1 MGALTSPGGLAV
13 VGVVLVLLIGV
24 LVLGRRGGGT
34 AARDAL
40 VKRGRYGEA
49 ARMAADAGD
58 FAVAFD
64 LYLRAQ
70 EPENAAA
77 IAVKRG
83 DLRQA
88 AELYERAANWER
100 AVHFYQRAGM
110 GPKADDLRAARL
122 APAPA
127 PRPRGDS
134 DAPRSRAHEL
144 EARYRQAAS
153 AGATTDAAKVELQRQ
168 ARDAADALL
177 AEGELA
183 RAAEIYADAGLE
195 DEAVH
200 LYVNVLGQPG
210 RAAPLVA
217 RRGNHQRAA
226 ELYELAGELERAAVA
241 WVDVA
246 KGSPRPDSFLE
257 RIGELSPK
265 VALGYVEQE
274 LGGRPLS
281 KATAEWHYQRAKLT
295 AAGGDAAR
303 AQAYFEQLQA
313 IVGPYRDVEERLRG
327 LALPAPA
334 PAPRAKTMQGPGS
347 NLDPTQIELLAS
359 QVAEAAAQ
367 QLKRRVELSALPEA
381 GASPSHVVRTEIRVV
396 GLEQAP
402 LVAGLLDDSAVHAAR
417 HGVGLDALKRFTGG
431 RPCDLGNIEVYYRLG
446 LYYLAHGNYDD
457 ALAAFDAVED
467 TSPAYR
473 DAWKRA
479 EEIRAWKKALGKV
492 TRLAESD
499 AAPNR
504 ERYQLRGELGRGGM
518 AVVYRAYDTALE
530 RDVALKF
537 LSEELSTQPGIREL
551 FQREARAVAALNHPN
566 IVTVHDTGY
575 LQGRAFLCM
584 EFVDGQS
591 VEALMTKGPGLT
603 IIECVRIAKQVLDA
617 LAYAHGKQIIHRDI
631 KPANMMRT
639 GEGLVK
645 LMDFGLAKSLAESKK
660 QSVIAGTPA
669 YMPPEQLAGGDI
681 DHRCDLFSVAVSLYE
696 MLTGRL
702 PFEGFERMT
711 APPPVSE
718 LVPAAPA
725 PLDEAVMRGLAY
737 RAGDRWAT
745 AAEMNA
751 RLKPVLDAVDQMVAD
766 KAAAASKRLASAKT
780 EIVR

>member
-24 LVLGRRGGGT
+24 LVLGGLGGGT

-168 ARDAADALL
+168 AGDAADALL

-226 ELYELAGELERAAVA
+226 ELFELAGELERAAVA

-303 AQAYFEQLQA
+303 AQEYFEQLQA

-334 PAPRAKTMQGPGS
+334 PAPRARTMQGPGS

-367 QLKRRVELSALPEA
+367 QLKRRVELSALP
-381 GASPSHVVRTEIRVV
+381 
-396 GLEQAP
+396 
-402 LVAGLLDDSAVHAAR
+402 D
-417 HGVGLDALKRFTGG
+417 RFTLIDGTV
-431 RPCDLGNIEVYYRLG
+431 DT
-446 LYYLAHGNYDD
+446 A
-457 ALAAFDAVED
+457 AVED
-467 TSPAYR
+467 AVGPARNDIWSLGTGDDFESAVDETSPARPLGIPVRMAMR
-473 DAWKRA
+473 DD
-479 EEIRAWKKALGKV
+479 LFVV
-492 TRLAESD
+492 TPSSD
-499 AAPNR
+499 
-504 ERYQLRGELGRGGM
+504 M
-518 AVVYRAYDTALE
+518 AGD
-530 RDVALKF
+530 
-537 LSEELSTQPGIREL
+537 
-551 FQREARAVAALNHPN
+551 
-566 IVTVHDTGY
+566 
-575 LQGRAFLCM
+575 
-584 EFVDGQS
+584 FVDGEHLGADEAFTAVAEQLDAAHVYGAYLTS
-591 VEALMTKGPGLT
+591 VREGRDGSPFDTIGMGVALDDEGPSVVIVYHYADDATASDAVADVEA
-603 IIECVRIAKQVLDA
+603 VLEGDS
-617 LAYAHGKQIIHRDI
+617 L
-631 KPANMMRT
+631 RT
-639 GEGLVK
+639 GQPWSETFSSSEVTAEGSNV
-645 LMDFGLAKSLAESKK
+645 
-660 QSVIAGTPA
+660 
-669 YMPPEQLAGGDI
+669 
-681 DHRCDLFSVAVSLYE
+681 VATL
-696 MLTGRL
+696 
-702 PFEGFERMT
+702 
-711 APPPVSE
+711 
-718 LVPAAPA
+718 
-725 PLDEAVMRGLAY
+725 
-737 RAGDRWAT
+737 
-745 AAEMNA
+745 
-751 RLKPVLDAVDQMVAD
+751 
-766 KAAAASKRLASAKT
+766 RLASDRSPA
-780 EIVR
+780 IARQILFAGDSLVDF

>member
-110 GPKADDLRAARL
+110 GPKADDLRAAHL

-431 RPCDLGNIEVYYRLG
+431 RPCDLGNIEVYYRIG

-467 TSPAYR
+467 TSPATATR
-473 DAWKRA
+473 GSAPRRSARGRRRWARSRGWPRATPPPTASATSCAASSAAAAWRWCTARTTPRSARRRA
-479 EEIRAWKKALGKV
+479 EVPVRGAV
-492 TRLAESD
+492 
-499 AAPNR
+499 APA
-504 ERYQLRGELGRGGM
+504 GH
-518 AVVYRAYDTALE
+518 
-530 RDVALKF
+530 
-537 LSEELSTQPGIREL
+537 P
-551 FQREARAVAALNHPN
+551 RAVPARGARGRRAQPPQHRHRPRHRLPRRAA
-566 IVTVHDTGY
+566 
-575 LQGRAFLCM
+575 RFMCM
-584 EFVDGQS
+584 ELVDGQP
-591 VEALMTKGPGLT
+591 VEALIDQARGLT
-603 IIECVRIAKQVLDA
+603 IVECA
-617 LAYAHGKQIIHRDI
+617 AHRQ
-631 KPANMMRT
+631 
-639 GEGLVK
+639 
-645 LMDFGLAKSLAESKK
+645 
-660 QSVIAGTPA
+660 AG
-669 YMPPEQLAGGDI
+669 
-681 DHRCDLFSVAVSLYE
+681 
-696 MLTGRL
+696 
-702 PFEGFERMT
+702 
-711 APPPVSE
+711 
-718 LVPAAPA
+718 
-725 PLDEAVMRGLAY
+725 
-737 RAGDRWAT
+737 
-745 AAEMNA
+745 A
-751 RLKPVLDAVDQMVAD
+751 R
-766 KAAAASKRLASAKT
+766 R
-780 EIVR
+780 R